1 MGERW
6 SLRGTTALVTG
17 GSKGIGYAIVDELAN
32 FGARVYTCSRDEK
45 ELQECLEIWRNK
57 GLKLKVN
64 NAGVV
69 IHKEAKDLTEEDYKI
84 VMGTNF
90 EAAFHLS
97 QIAYPFLKASQ
108 NGNVIFV
115 SSIAGLLAMPSVSL
129 YSASKGAINQITKN
143 LACEWAKDNIRVNS
157 VAPAVI
163 LTPLVDTGIKKGFG
177 RFVKSKGDSEELV
190 RAIVS
195 KEGFEHMVVRN
206 ILDMEVGKWSI
217 MNFGRDYKEV
227 GYELGPETDG
237 NDDVV
242 FLDVP
247 VLQLQ

>member
-1 MGERW
+1 MQ
-6 SLRGTTALVTG
+6 TV
-17 GSKGIGYAIVDELAN
+17 AN
-32 FGARVYTCSRDEK
+32 VFDG
-45 ELQECLEIWRNK
+45 
-57 GLKLKVN
+57 KLDILVN

-163 LTPLVDTGIKKGFG
+163 LTPLVDTGIKENPQIKKEIDSYIARTPLGRAGKPDEISAIIAFLCFSVASYITGQIIYVDGGFTANG
-177 RFVKSKGDSEELV
+177 
-190 RAIVS
+190 
-195 KEGFEHMVVRN
+195 GF
-206 ILDMEVGKWSI
+206 
-217 MNFGRDYKEV
+217 
-227 GYELGPETDG
+227 
-237 NDDVV
+237 
-242 FLDVP
+242 
-247 VLQLQ
+247 